1 VCKNCQ
7 KELFLIKLLQKLNGT
22 VFFTQIVVEQSTDSF
37 TLGSTT
43 NDNEMTSETVR
54 TTPVTVATSDVVT
67 SSTAVLSAAVSTSNQ
82 LITSDVSSSLIQSV
96 TTGDEATT
104 SDLTTTTDETT
115 TTTTTT
121 KTTTKPDA
129 TTAEI
134 ITTNAPDATST
145 RQKTTTS
152 EQRSSGLTTVEQTT
166 VTSSS
171 PPDVHCCCR
180 CCFPSTNACKV
191 CDGDT
196 LTDAF
201 KCANEKLKTI
211 KPVDR
216 NTPKFEPPAALK
228 GSQHPERLALRD
240 DFVKM
245 EQLTENL
252 ASLSES
258 QRIELGFT
266 SSDLIV
272 DCLYNGMPC
281 SVEQLVE
288 IFPFCAHE
296 CICFYYSVLLF

>member
-1 VCKNCQ
+1 MSM
-7 KELFLIKLLQKLNGT
+7 T
-22 VFFTQIVVEQSTDSF
+22 MDSTIS
-37 TLGSTT
+37 
-43 NDNEMTSETVR
+43 DNEMTLETAQ

-104 SDLTTTTDETT
+104 SDITTAALTT

-121 KTTTKPDA
+121 KRDT

-134 ITTNAPDATST
+134 IASTAPDATST
-145 RQKTTTS
+145 RHKTTTS
-152 EQRSSGLTTVEQTT
+152 EQTSSGLTTVEQTT

-196 LTDAF
+196 LTDAS
-201 KCANEKLKTI
+201 KCANEKPKTV
-211 KPVDR
+211 KPVNR

-228 GSQHPERLALRD
+228 GSQYPERLALRD
-240 DFVKM
+240 DFL
-245 EQLTENL
+245 EIEELTEYL
-252 ASLSES
+252 ASLPDN
-258 QRIELGFT
+258 QRIDLGFE

-272 DCLYNGMPC
+272 DCLYDGQPC
-281 SVEQLVE
+281 SVERLVE
-288 IFPFCAHE
+288 IFAFRGHDYINFVIRNFHFE
-296 CICFYYSVLLF
+296 